1 MRTAFPLQGSTA
13 SRAGYATSRLSLR
26 VVDLATVNPCGQ
38 QPFVTSVSKRH
49 LLKPGDDQTTGQVL
63 AARCPPHRPHCAE
76 ARTRASLARQR
87 QAVENTRT
95 PPAAPGPARCL
106 CGTTGLTCTHL
117 LQRATSTKF
126 KDMIESSRQESALGS
141 CVFGDVLQW
150 HSGWRAEGAVPLRP
164 RSTARSECAGGRVV
178 SGGRAPSRT
187 DRRGCR
193 PGEAVPSQGGPTS
206 YSLRVPFQVQP
217 WLGQTAGRLSTSLR
231 AALSG
236 KAWGESARG

>member
-1 MRTAFPLQGSTA
+1 MTRPLDRCWPPGAHRTDPTVPRRGHEPASPGRDRPWRTHAHRPLPRARPGASAGPQD
-13 SRAGYATSRLSLR
+13 SRAHTPAARNVNEIQRHDRELPPRKRAGVLR
-26 VVDLATVNPCGQ
+26 VWGRAAVALWG
-38 QPFVTSVSKRH
+38 RH
-49 LLKPGDDQTTGQVL
+49 
-63 AARCPPHRPHCAE
+63 
-76 ARTRASLARQR
+76 
-87 QAVENTRT
+87 
-95 PPAAPGPARCL
+95 
-106 CGTTGLTCTHL
+106 
-117 LQRATSTKF
+117 
-126 KDMIESSRQESALGS
+126 
-141 CVFGDVLQW
+141 
-150 HSGWRAEGAVPLRP
+150 AEGAVPLRP

-193 PGEAVPSQGGPTS
+193 PGEVVPSQGGPTS